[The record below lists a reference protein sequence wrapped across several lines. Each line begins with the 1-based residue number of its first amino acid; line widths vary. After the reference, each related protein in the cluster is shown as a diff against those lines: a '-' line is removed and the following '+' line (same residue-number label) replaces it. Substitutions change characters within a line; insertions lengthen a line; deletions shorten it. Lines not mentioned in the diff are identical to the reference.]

1 MTKTTLNTLQATS
14 LLGNLVD
21 LLFLMARVWQ
31 TFSGFSVGLKR
42 AELRNEYRDW
52 KLESYCMS
60 KIRQKL
66 GLIWP

>member
-1 MTKTTLNTLQATS
+1 MVFVYRDSKMTKTTLNTLQATS

-42 AELRNEYRDW
+42 AALRNEYKDW
-52 KLESYCMS
+52 NH
-60 KIRQKL
+60 IA
-66 GLIWP
+66 